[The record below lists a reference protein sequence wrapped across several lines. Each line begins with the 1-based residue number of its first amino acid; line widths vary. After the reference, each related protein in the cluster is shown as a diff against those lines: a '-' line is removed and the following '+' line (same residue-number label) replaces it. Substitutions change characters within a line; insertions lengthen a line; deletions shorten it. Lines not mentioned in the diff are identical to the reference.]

1 MAYFKMCIQNKWL
14 NLIILQNIL
23 FCVQQ
28 KKETRTVSEQ
38 LEGEKVMTELFY
50 FLFNYPFNIH
60 RVTC

>member
-38 LEGEKVMTELFY
+38 IEGEKVMTELFY
-50 FLFNYPFNIH
+50 F
-60 RVTC
+60 